1 MKLLKLRLAT
11 PDFKVLAE
19 LSRSIKASVGPF
31 QGAEPEQLAAFT
43 LARALQLFD
52 SEPGMLDLFF
62 ATHPVLRPSTQA
74 DAIADNLGEHA
85 GSMG

>member
-1 MKLLKLRLAT
+1 MKQLKLRLAT
-11 PDFKVLAE
+11 PDFKVLVE
-19 LSRSIKASVGPF
+19 LSRGIKASIGPIDA
-31 QGAEPEQLAAFT
+31 AEPEQLAAFT
-43 LARALQLFD
+43 LARALQLFN

-85 GSMG
+85 GPMG